1 MSTTNETKQE
11 QSKLNIEPVVEAI
24 KATVEGAEFLLVCD
38 LQFIDIDGVS
48 MGRVGQEDTVY
59 REEDLSGSLLIVRL
73 PQQAI
78 EGYEPGI
85 YNV

>member
-1 MSTTNETKQE
+1 MTTGEAEKKEQE
-11 QSKLNIEPVVEAI
+11 KLNIEPVVEAI
-24 KATVEGAEFLLVCD
+24 KAEIEGAEFLLVSG
-38 LQFIDIDGVS
+38 LEFIDIDGVA
-48 MGRVGQEDTVY
+48 MGERGEDDVVY

-73 PQQAI
+73 PRAV